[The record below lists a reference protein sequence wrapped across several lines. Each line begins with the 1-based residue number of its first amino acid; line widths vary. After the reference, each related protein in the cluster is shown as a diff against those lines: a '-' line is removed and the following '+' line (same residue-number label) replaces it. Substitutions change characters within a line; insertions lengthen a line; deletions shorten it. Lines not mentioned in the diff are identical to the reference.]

1 MGSPILKKY
10 RGRKMK
16 KFHVGIQLYGV
27 RKAMEKDFEGTLK
40 AVAEMGYEYVEF
52 AGYYGH
58 TAEEIKD
65 LLDKYGLK
73 CISVHQGLDFYDEN
87 PDAAAEF
94 LKYFGAKY
102 SVIPWYG
109 AEKLAG
115 TDEWAASAAR
125 FKKVGEV
132 LKAHGMKLGY
142 HNHEFEFNKHEG
154 KYLHDYIFDE
164 VGDLIDPEL
173 DTCWVHYAGINPADK
188 IREFSGRVE
197 IVHLKDFVCKELGGG
212 PAYDLIDNT
221 GKGIGTKSREDNGF
235 QFRPL
240 GQGRQNFAEILE
252 ACEAAGTEVVIVEQD
267 QTYDVPELE
276 AAKISR
282 DYLRDTFGL

>member
-1 MGSPILKKY
+1 
-10 RGRKMK
+10 MK
-16 KFHVGIQLYGV
+16 QFHVGIQLYGV
-27 RKAMEKDFEGTLK
+27 RNAMERDFEGTLK
-40 AVAEMGYEYVEF
+40 ALADMGYEYVEF

-58 TAEEIKD
+58 TAEEIKAI
-65 LLDKYGLK
+65 LDKYGLK
-73 CISVHQGLDFYDEN
+73 CISAHQALDFYDED

-94 LKYFGAKY
+94 LKAFGVKY

-109 AEKLAG
+109 KEKLAG
-115 TDEWAASAAR
+115 TDEWEASAAR
-125 FKKVGEV
+125 FKKVGAV

-142 HNHEFEFNKHEG
+142 HNHDFEFEKYEG

-188 IREFSGRVE
+188 IREFAGRVE

-212 PAYDLIDNT
+212 PAYDLIDNS
-221 GKGIGTKSREDNGF
+221 GKGLGKKSREDNGF

-240 GQGRQNFAEILE
+240 GAGRQNFLEILE
-252 ACEAAGTEVVIVEQD
+252 ACEASGTEYVIVEQD
-267 QTYDVPELE
+267 QTYDIPELE

>member
-1 MGSPILKKY
+1 
-10 RGRKMK
+10 MK

-27 RKAMEKDFEGTLK
+27 RNAMEADFEGTLK
-40 AVAEMGYEYVEF
+40 AVADMGYEYVEF
-52 AGYYGH
+52 AGYYGRS
-58 TAEEIKD
+58 ADEIKA

-73 CISVHQGLDFYDEN
+73 CLSVHQGLDFYDSN

-94 LKYFGAKY
+94 LKSFGTKY

-115 TDEWAASAAR
+115 TDAWEESVAR
-125 FKKVGEV
+125 FRRVGEI

-142 HNHEFEFNKHEG
+142 HNHDFEFEKHEG
-154 KYLHDYIFDE
+154 KYLHDYIFE
-164 VGDLIDPEL
+164 ALGDLIDPEL

-212 PAYDLIDNT
+212 PAYDLIDNS
-221 GKGIGTKSREDNGF
+221 GKGLGKKSREDNGF

-252 ACEAAGTEVVIVEQD
+252 ACEEAGTEIVIVEQD

>member
-1 MGSPILKKY
+1 
-10 RGRKMK
+10 MK
-16 KFHVGIQLYGV
+16 QFHVGIQLYGV
-27 RKAMEKDFEGTLK
+27 RNAMERDFEGTLK
-40 AVAEMGYEYVEF
+40 ALADMGYEYVEF

-58 TAEEIKD
+58 TAEEIKAI
-65 LLDKYGLK
+65 LDKYGLK
-73 CISVHQGLDFYDEN
+73 CISAHQALDFYDED

-94 LKYFGAKY
+94 LKAFGVKY

-109 AEKLAG
+109 KEKLAG
-115 TDEWAASAAR
+115 TDEWEASAAR
-125 FKKVGEV
+125 FKKVGAV

-142 HNHEFEFNKHEG
+142 HNHDFEFEKHEG

-188 IREFSGRVE
+188 IREFAGRVE

-212 PAYDLIDNT
+212 PAYDLIDNS
-221 GKGIGTKSREDNGF
+221 GKGLGKKSREDNGF

-240 GQGRQNFAEILE
+240 GTGRQNFLEILE
-252 ACEAAGTEVVIVEQD
+252 ACEASGTEYVIVEQD
-267 QTYDVPELE
+267 QTYDIPELE

-282 DYLRDTFGL
+282 DYLRETFGL

>member
-1 MGSPILKKY
+1 
-10 RGRKMK
+10 MK
-16 KFHVGIQLYGV
+16 QFHVGIQLYGV
-27 RKAMEKDFEGTLK
+27 RNAMERDFEGTLK
-40 AVAEMGYEYVEF
+40 AIADMGYEYVEF

-58 TAEEIKD
+58 TAEEIKAI
-65 LLDKYGLK
+65 LDKYGLK
-73 CISVHQGLDFYDEN
+73 CISAHQALDFYDED

-94 LKYFGAKY
+94 LKAFGVKY

-109 AEKLAG
+109 KEKLAG
-115 TDEWAASAAR
+115 TDEWEASAAR
-125 FKKVGEV
+125 FKKVGAV

-142 HNHEFEFNKHEG
+142 HNHDFEFEKHEG

-188 IREFSGRVE
+188 IREFAGRVE

-212 PAYDLIDNT
+212 PAYDLIDNS
-221 GKGIGTKSREDNGF
+221 GKGLGKKSREDNGF

-240 GQGRQNFAEILE
+240 GTGRQNFLEILE
-252 ACEAAGTEVVIVEQD
+252 ACEASGTEYVIVEQD
-267 QTYDVPELE
+267 QTYDIPELE

-282 DYLRDTFGL
+282 DYLRETFGL

>member
-1 MGSPILKKY
+1 MENI
-10 RGRKMK
+10 MK
-16 KFHVGIQLYGV
+16 QFHVGIQLYGV
-27 RKAMEKDFEGTLK
+27 RNAMERDFEGTLK
-40 AVAEMGYEYVEF
+40 ALADMGYEYVEF

-58 TAEEIKD
+58 TAEEIKAI
-65 LLDKYGLK
+65 LDKYGLK
-73 CISVHQGLDFYDEN
+73 CISAHQALDFYDED

-94 LKYFGAKY
+94 LKAFGVKY

-109 AEKLAG
+109 KEKLAG
-115 TDEWAASAAR
+115 TDEWEASAAR
-125 FKKVGEV
+125 FKKVGAV

-142 HNHEFEFNKHEG
+142 HNHDFEFEKHEG

-188 IREFSGRVE
+188 IREFAGRVE

-212 PAYDLIDNT
+212 PAYDLIDNS

-240 GQGRQNFAEILE
+240 GMGRQNFAEILE
-252 ACEAAGTEVVIVEQD
+252 ACEASGTEYVIVEQD
-267 QTYDVPELE
+267 QTYDMPELE

-282 DYLRDTFGL
+282 DYLRETFGL